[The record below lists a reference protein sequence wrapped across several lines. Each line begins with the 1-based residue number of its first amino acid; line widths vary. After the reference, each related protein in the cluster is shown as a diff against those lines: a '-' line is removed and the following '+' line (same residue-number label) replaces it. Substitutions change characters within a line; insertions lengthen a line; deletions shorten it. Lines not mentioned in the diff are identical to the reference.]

1 MSAKSVH
8 SSFFIIGIY
17 AVLLGIIY
25 YSTFSWLVTHDWS
38 RGDYNYCYLVP
49 FIVLYLLW
57 DKRKSLGAMPSRP
70 SWRGLLPLLGGTLLF
85 WLGELSG
92 EFFTLYVSFWLVVI
106 GLTWLHL
113 GWKRIRTI
121 WFPLAMMLTMFP
133 LPNFINTRITLK
145 LKLLSS
151 QLGVWLMQMWGMSA
165 YREGNIIDLGF
176 TQLQVVDACSG
187 LRYLFPLIVLG
198 ILLAYFYKARFWKK
212 VIIVLSTI
220 PLSIITNSLRIALTG
235 LLYEIWGAKVAEGF
249 FHGFSGWFIFMFSFG
264 ILLLQM
270 KLLNWRVFR
279 VSSGEVTSKE
289 QGERIKDQ
297 ASRSEEEAVRSKERG
312 GRSEELKEK
321 GERSKEQDKQEI
333 KNSKF
338 RIQNSPFSPQFIVAV
353 VLLGF
358 TLLISRTVEFREKIP
373 MNKSFAE
380 FPLKIGKWTGTRL
393 TMEQK
398 FIDTLD
404 LSDYIMVDYR
414 DPHGKS
420 VDLYVAYYQTQS
432 KGKSIHSPTTC
443 LPGSGWI
450 FNQAGVSTIPTP
462 GYDGGALPVRRV
474 FMEKSGLMEVAYYW
488 FPARGRIL
496 TNAYQL
502 KIYNFWDALTK
513 HRTDGALVRVITPV
527 YNGESPTQAEK
538 RLREFVRDVV
548 PILDG
553 FLPK

>member
-1 MSAKSVH
+1 MLGTFFKTRLILKDFGGQPLSAKSVH

-57 DKRKSLGAMPSRP
+57 EKRKSLGAIPSRP
-70 SWRGLLPLLGGTLLF
+70 SWRGLLPLLAGTLLF

-235 LLYEIWGAKVAEGF
+235 LLYEVWGPRVAEGF

-264 ILLLQM
+264 ILLLEM

-297 ASRSEEEAVRSKERG
+297 ASRSEEEGETIQN
-312 GRSEELKEK
+312 SEL
-321 GERSKEQDKQEI
+321 
-333 KNSKF
+333 
-338 RIQNSPFSPQFIVAV
+338 RIQNSLFSPHFIVAV
-353 VLLGF
+353 VLLGV
-358 TLLISRTVEFREKIP
+358 TLLISRTVDFRQRIP
-373 MNKSFAE
+373 INKPFDQ

-393 TMEQK
+393 TMEQR

-404 LSDYIMVDYR
+404 LSDYIMVEYR
-414 DPHGKS
+414 DPQGRS
-420 VDLYVAYYQTQS
+420 VDFYVAYYQTQS
-432 KGKSIHSPTTC
+432 KGKSIHSPATC

-450 FNQAGVSTIPTP
+450 FRRAGVITIPI
-462 GYDGGALPVRRV
+462 GGRGGGGLPVRRV

-496 TNAYQL
+496 TSAYQL
-502 KIYNFWDALTK
+502 KIYNFWDALTR

-527 YNGESPTQAEK
+527 YKGESPPQAEK
-538 RLREFVRDVV
+538 RLREFVKDVV
-548 PILDG
+548 PILDS